1 MTTLIPAYFP
11 PISHWK
17 FILKNC
23 SWDIES
29 FYKKQTL
36 RNRTYIHGANG
47 LLMLT
52 VPIKHIRTG
61 IKRNF
66 NEIEIENDHRWK
78 KNHFKSIKIAYQS
91 SPYYEYY
98 ESHLIELFNKDF
110 KKLVNL
116 NLASIELIS
125 KCLNLELKN
134 RVLKINSRINNSYFE
149 ITDTKR
155 SKEKN
160 KKYIQTFQEKNGF
173 IYDLS
178 VLDLLFNCGPQSF
191 DFL

>member
-1 MTTLIPAYFP
+1 MITLIPAYFP

-17 FILKNC
+17 YIIKNC
-23 SWDIES
+23 SWDIDS

-61 IKRNF
+61 KEKNF
-66 NEIEIENDHRWK
+66 NEIEIENDHGWK

-110 KKLVNL
+110 KKLFNL

-134 RVLKINSRINNSYFE
+134 RVLKINSRINNSYPE

-155 SKEKN
+155 SREKN

-178 VLDLLFNCGPQSF
+178 VLDLLFNCGPESL

>member
-17 FILKNC
+17 YILKNC
-23 SWDIES
+23 SWDIDS

-61 IKRNF
+61 KKKNF
-66 NEIEIENDHRWK
+66 KEIEIENDHGWK

-91 SPYYEYY
+91 SPYYEFY

-160 KKYIQTFQEKNGF
+160 KKYIQTFQKKNGF

>member
-1 MTTLIPAYFP
+1 
-11 PISHWK
+11 
-17 FILKNC
+17 
-23 SWDIES
+23 
-29 FYKKQTL
+29 
-36 RNRTYIHGANG
+36 
-47 LLMLT
+47 MLT

-61 IKRNF
+61 KKKFF
-66 NEIEIENDHRWK
+66 NEIEIENDHGWK

-110 KKLVNL
+110 KKLFNL

-134 RVLKINSRINNSYFE
+134 RVLKINSRINNSYPE

-155 SKEKN
+155 SREKN

-178 VLDLLFNCGPQSF
+178 VLDLLFNCGPESL

>member
-1 MTTLIPAYFP
+1 
-11 PISHWK
+11 
-17 FILKNC
+17 
-23 SWDIES
+23 
-29 FYKKQTL
+29 
-36 RNRTYIHGANG
+36 
-47 LLMLT
+47 MLT

-61 IKRNF
+61 KEKNF
-66 NEIEIENDHRWK
+66 NEIEIENDHGWK

-110 KKLVNL
+110 KKLFNL

-134 RVLKINSRINNSYFE
+134 RVLKINSRINNSYSE

-155 SKEKN
+155 SREKN

-178 VLDLLFNCGPQSF
+178 VLDLLFNCGPESL

>member
-1 MTTLIPAYFP
+1 
-11 PISHWK
+11 
-17 FILKNC
+17 
-23 SWDIES
+23 
-29 FYKKQTL
+29 
-36 RNRTYIHGANG
+36 
-47 LLMLT
+47 MLT
-52 VPIKHIRTG
+52 VPIKHTG
-61 IKRNF
+61 TGKKRKF
-66 NEIEIENDHRWK
+66 TEIEIENDHGWK
-78 KNHFKSIKIAYQS
+78 RKHFKSIKIAYQS

-98 ESHLIELFNKDF
+98 ESYLIELFNKDF